1 METQTNNIK
10 TNVNP
15 SIFPIYS
22 LFYRPPAII
31 APILSNEENEKL
43 TLTESTYVT
52 TDKGARIKVIG
63 SPYAQIKSQC
73 NLVTADYYTTLRMYL
88 NINEITYK
96 ELEPITKQDLIWNI
110 PFVIKGI
117 THNFTIAKINGSIVF
132 LAEDLDKNL
141 DYNCILS

>member
-1 METQTNNIK
+1 METQTNNNK
-10 TNVNP
+10 TNEL
-15 SIFPIYS
+15 PIYS
-22 LFYRPPAII
+22 LFNRPPVII
-31 APILSNEENEKL
+31 APILYNEENEKL

-52 TDKGARIKVIG
+52 TDKGNRIKVIG

-117 THNFTIAKINGSIVF
+117 THNFTITKINGSIVF